1 MHVQFSHG
9 DPHYPHSTFIDLCI
23 HIYIYIWIYIYICLT
38 HIYIYIYK
46 YSHTHIYI
54 YTHIYVFST
63 SSFSRWFKTY
73 SCSQWSSECVLHIV
87 LSGRHG
93 EDDRR
98 RRSPGGELR
107 IAGAASGATSA
118 GGSWSSETRGY
129 STWPDLMAQNHG
141 VKWLVLDDLEEP
153 SILGHLHMCLSW
165 SVWKG
170 KPAKSTGH
178 HDLFFYWTDF
188 LGVDSRHTRIEA
200 VNDVFDQSNWFDL
213 LDLAQHLQWKKTLP
227 KLADI

>member
-1 MHVQFSHG
+1 M
-9 DPHYPHSTFIDLCI
+9 YNYIYI
-23 HIYIYIWIYIYICLT
+23 HKYSYIYIYI
-38 HIYIYIYK
+38 H
-46 YSHTHIYI
+46 H
-54 YTHIYVFST
+54 VFST

-98 RRSPGGELR
+98 WRSPGGELR

-118 GGSWSSETRGY
+118 GGFWSSETRGY

-178 HDLFFYWTDF
+178 HYFFFYWTDF
-188 LGVDSRHTRIEA
+188 LGVDSRHTRIETEHLSSFWSCLTCLTWTCLICIFPLTNTA
-200 VNDVFDQSNWFDL
+200 ATCWHNICNGKKRCRNWP
-213 LDLAQHLQWKKTLP
+213 TS
-227 KLADI
+227 I